1 MSRNQMDE
9 SIKAIEIKKHR
20 KELKTK
26 PYYAKRCSIL
36 MMYDFSFVCQIL
48 IRRNEANP
56 RYSNKEIHNIMNHP
70 MTLSEILLS
79 KQERIKNLGYYIL
92 WKLPSFLSV
101 CLMNTYAKALKMRK

>member
-1 MSRNQMDE
+1 
-9 SIKAIEIKKHR
+9 
-20 KELKTK
+20 
-26 PYYAKRCSIL
+26 

-101 CLMNTYAKALKMRK
+101 CLMTTYAKALKMRK